1 MKPVATGSVTIRLPL
16 LDVEEEFVR
25 GLGAE
30 GSTVIERAGDGEF
43 RAESKAGF
51 GRVVQEFRLTAA
63 DPGETLVE
71 AVIFVRP
78 ALVGWLVRL
87 MGRRR
92 LQEGVDRALRG
103 MAFAAT
109 GEPEFG
115 PEDFLDEEEPGG
127 DGGEPAPV

>member
-25 GLGAE
+25 GLGAD
-30 GSTVIERAGDGEF
+30 GTTVIERAGEGEF
-43 RAESKAGF
+43 RAESRAGF
-51 GRVVQEFRLTAA
+51 GRVLQEFRLSAA
-63 DPGETLVE
+63 DEGATLVE

-78 ALVGWLVRL
+78 AFVGWLVRL
-87 MGRRR
+87 LGRRR

-103 MAFAAT
+103 MAVAAT

-115 PEDFLDEEEPGG
+115 PEDFLDDEEEDG